1 MKKFI
6 ITSDGL
12 LKFGDVSMHK
22 DLLAE
27 DEYCLGGGYY
37 DFDYV
42 FNRLLLSGKS
52 YDFGRPRWL
61 KLDAL
66 QVPKSLEG
74 LRILYEGID
83 LPIPIKYV

>member
-1 MKKFI
+1 M
-6 ITSDGL
+6 
-12 LKFGDVSMHK
+12 
-22 DLLAE
+22 
-27 DEYCLGGGYY
+27 
-37 DFDYV
+37 

-66 QVPKSLEG
+66 RVPKSLEG